1 MRYRRRP
8 EALWRRS
15 LDSVLVLLPG
25 DEEITRIAGGGVVVW
40 LALDDVRSIDEL
52 VADVA
57 DAFGSV
63 PDALRGEIEA
73 TVDHLLSRRCLE
85 VLV

>member
-25 DEEITRIAGGGVVVW
+25 EAEIIRIAGGGVVVW
-40 LALDDVRSIDEL
+40 LALEEARSIDEL

-63 PDALRGEIEA
+63 PEALGGEIEA
-73 TVDHLLSRRCLE
+73 TVDDLLSRRCLE
-85 VLV
+85 VLS